1 MKRTRDTSLKWALT
15 MWTGARTKIIIALLL
30 AVALI
35 SWPGLVGKNPSVL
48 PQILVNGLYQGSV
61 YTLIA
66 LGLTMVFGMWH
77 IPNFAHGNIFM
88 LGAYLVHF
96 FVTRLGVSCEPG
108 SSSGGYFFVSMLLSV
123 IICAV
128 VSAASDPF
136 LFRPLRQAS
145 PKNAFIVTIG
155 LFIIIESV
163 VSLIWDPSKSYPTAP
178 PWDGQLTVADFS
190 VSYQKVLVLVATP
203 ILILLLLLLAKYT
216 KMGTAMRAAAHDTE
230 AAALMG
236 INVNRIS
243 LITFALA
250 GGLAA
255 AAGALIAS
263 YPGTHLFPQ
272 MSHRYTF
279 VAFVV
284 IVLGGLGSTLGAIV
298 GGYLIGLAESIGAG
312 YTNGWLPVIGTGYAE
327 YYGLIVLLLIM
338 MLKPTGLFGRAQTEG
353 DTPLC

>member
-123 IICAV
+123 IICA
-128 VSAASDPF
+128 
-136 LFRPLRQAS
+136 
-145 PKNAFIVTIG
+145 KNAFIVTIG